1 MHNPGPTIPL
11 VIDSIKRSGPPLC
24 RCVYHTVECDE
35 PAAGWHMSIEDKSY
49 PILMLGLSGV
59 IYLSADGT
67 IFSSPRKIE
76 DVFNAIESDPRL
88 YVDNQDIWL
97 PSALFD
103 QFPPETF
110 ARQSVFRVGMELF
123 RLALLHRQAHIRTQE
138 FIERATGHAE
148 SVTYSEAETWAFKNW
163 VESIIS
169 ETRELKPQMERLPR
183 KSMLPPEPRGT
194 AI

>member
-11 VIDSIKRSGPPLC
+11 VIDSVPKSGPPLC
-24 RCVYHTVECDE
+24 RCAYYTVECDE
-35 PAAGWHMSIEDKSY
+35 PAAGWHLSIDDKAF

-59 IYLSADGT
+59 IYVSSDGS

-88 YVDNQDIWL
+88 YVDTQDIWL
-97 PSALFD
+97 PSALFAP
-103 QFPPETF
+103 FPAEIF
-110 ARQSVFRVGMELF
+110 VRQSVFRVDMELF
-123 RLALLHRQAHIRTQE
+123 RLALHHRQAHIRTRA
-138 FIERATGHAE
+138 FIERATGQPG
-148 SVTYSEAETWAFKNW
+148 SVTYSEAETYAFKNW

-183 KSMLPPEPRGT
+183 KGTPPPEPRGT
-194 AI
+194 AT